1 MFLLP
6 IIQVPHILGLTASPV
21 MRSDPSSVTKI
32 EETLDAIC
40 RTPTKHREEL
50 RLQVKLPVLSHVTYQ
65 PLMPESS
72 LGSYTRTIDS
82 LGQAFRNLKI
92 VDDPYVI
99 SLLEENTERSRRK
112 LEKIQIN
119 HKTWCQEQMKS
130 FHATT
135 LKICSEIG
143 AWAADY
149 YAFQVIARV
158 KKSAKESGTSFG
170 IWDVANAEKQ
180 YLAKALMSVDFA
192 GYTACQTP
200 ASIPLVT
207 DKVSKLVETLVRKSK
222 SSGTFSAIVFV
233 QGKLMS
239 MSSIC
244 LHLWELGVQELF
256 REPTCAF
263 ALGAWLLSFLA
274 PSVHLGIVHTNSMIR
289 KSVSGSARSPAL
301 SPSRNSRSL
310 PYWDDSWRLGSQ
322 LPCSEYRGAY

>member
-1 MFLLP
+1 MEHFAVFLLQ

-50 RLQVKLPVLSHVTYQ
+50 RLQVKLPVLSQVTYQ
-65 PLMPESS
+65 PLMPEGS

-112 LEKIQIN
+112 LEKIQMN
-119 HKTWCQEQMKS
+119 HKTWCRDQMKT

-135 LKICSEIG
+135 LKICSELG

-158 KKSAKESGTSFG
+158 TKSAEASGTSLG

-180 YLAKALMSVDFA
+180 YLAKALMAVDIA
-192 GYTACQTP
+192 GYAACLTP

-207 DKVSKLVETLVRKSK
+207 DKVSKLIETLVRKSK

-233 QGKLMS
+233 QGKLMR
-239 MSSIC
+239 MSPFC
-244 LHLWELGVQELF
+244 LRLWSWKPRSYFGNLHSHLPWELGF
-256 REPTCAF
+256 SAF
-263 ALGAWLLSFLA
+263 
-274 PSVHLGIVHTNSMIR
+274 
-289 KSVSGSARSPAL
+289 
-301 SPSRNSRSL
+301 
-310 PYWDDSWRLGSQ
+310 
-322 LPCSEYRGAY
+322 